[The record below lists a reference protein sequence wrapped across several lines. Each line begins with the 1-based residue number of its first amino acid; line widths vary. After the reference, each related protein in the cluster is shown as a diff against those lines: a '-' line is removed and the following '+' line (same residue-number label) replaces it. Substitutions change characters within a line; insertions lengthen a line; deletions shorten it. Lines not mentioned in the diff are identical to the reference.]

1 MKKTIRFLITGVGGQ
16 GTILASDILAEV
28 GLRLG
33 HAQGEEQAVQRH
45 GQRDGQAVAPGPPVE
60 QLLAVRGGSVVSHI
74 IWGENVRAPMIDRGT
89 ADYYL
94 SFEWLEG
101 LRRLVYTNKDTVVLA
116 NDWRID
122 PVSVSSGQADYPDE
136 DGIRAAIRERCAG
149 LRQIPATPLAV
160 EMGNAR
166 VFNSVMMG
174 GLAQLVGGDA
184 DVWRSV
190 IADRVAPKVRDL
202 NVRAFDAG
210 LNHTF

>member
-33 HAQGEEQAVQRH
+33 HDAKKSDILG
-45 GQRDGQAVAPGPPVE
+45 
-60 QLLAVRGGSVVSHI
+60 LAVRGGSVVSHI

-136 DGIRAAIRERCAG
+136 DGIRAAIGGNLDAIAAALDAPTASGKPKCILAHTVKGKGVSFMEDQVGWHGKAPNEEQ
-149 LRQIPATPLAV
+149 RQQALK
-160 EMGNAR
+160 E
-166 VFNSVMMG
+166 
-174 GLAQLVGGDA
+174 LED
-184 DVWRSV
+184 
-190 IADRVAPKVRDL
+190 
-202 NVRAFDAG
+202 
-210 LNHTF
+210 